1 MIIVNNNEGPIERE
15 YSLWESGIPRECELE
30 RIMLTDDQGFTT
42 GIEKIQVSAGKI
54 TLKLEKTSAVVL
66 RHKGR
71 NFGF

>member
-1 MIIVNNNEGPIERE
+1 
-15 YSLWESGIPRECELE
+15 
-30 RIMLTDDQGFTT
+30 MLTDDQGFTT